1 MNYRRVFAPGASYF
15 FTLTLQNRRS
25 DLLTCKTKELRV
37 AFQQVMKTHPFIIDG
52 IVVLPE
58 HIHMILTLPL
68 DDTNYSQRISC
79 IKSTF
84 SRQLEP
90 TELIHSSKQTKRE
103 RGIWQRR
110 FWEHLIRDEQDYKRH
125 LDYIHY
131 NPVKHGHVKSPS
143 KWAYSSIHRYIKAGI
158 LPANWASTDAI
169 ERESKLQFGE

>member
-1 MNYRRVFAPGASYF
+1 M
-15 FTLTLQNRRS
+15 
-25 DLLTCKTKELRV
+25 

-58 HIHMILTLPL
+58 HIHMVLTLPL

-79 IKSTF
+79 IKGTF

-143 KWAYSSIHRYIKAGI
+143 QWEYSSIHRYIKAGI